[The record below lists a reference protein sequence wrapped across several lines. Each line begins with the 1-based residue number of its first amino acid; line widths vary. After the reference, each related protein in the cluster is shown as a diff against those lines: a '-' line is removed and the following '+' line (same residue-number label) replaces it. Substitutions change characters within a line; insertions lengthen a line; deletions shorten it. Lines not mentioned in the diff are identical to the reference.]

1 MPALA
6 VLLALHWPR
15 LRRAVVTSTL
25 VLAGLLL
32 AAMAVLSFALKGQLP
47 SPEPYGSGHWAL
59 LLLTTAALVFGFLR
73 PARDPAAVL
82 ATAFLI
88 FLSFSSLL
96 GPLDGPLGRYD
107 ETAQRSVEGRDVW
120 VPVDFIAKEE
130 GYRFLLPG
138 ARVHAYREE
147 RDASVEDVLE
157 HHSLAVV
164 RLRPGHALG
173 ETTHI
178 IGERLDLRGRHSGAE
193 IRAMLSGQVF
203 EHLFVREV
211 LVERPGGSGL

>member
-1 MPALA
+1 
-6 VLLALHWPR
+6 
-15 LRRAVVTSTL
+15 
-25 VLAGLLL
+25 
-32 AAMAVLSFALKGQLP
+32 
-47 SPEPYGSGHWAL
+47 
-59 LLLTTAALVFGFLR
+59 
-73 PARDPAAVL
+73 VL

-88 FLSFSSLL
+88 LLSFSSLL

-107 ETAQRSVEGRDVW
+107 EKAQRSVEGRDVW

-147 RDASVEDVLE
+147 RDASVADVLE

-164 RLRPGHALG
+164 RLRAGDSLG
-173 ETTHI
+173 EGARVVV
-178 IGERLDLRGRHSGAE
+178 IGERFDLRGRHSGEE
-193 IRAMLSGQVF
+193 IRAMLAGQVF

-211 LVERPGGSGL
+211 LVERSGGAGS